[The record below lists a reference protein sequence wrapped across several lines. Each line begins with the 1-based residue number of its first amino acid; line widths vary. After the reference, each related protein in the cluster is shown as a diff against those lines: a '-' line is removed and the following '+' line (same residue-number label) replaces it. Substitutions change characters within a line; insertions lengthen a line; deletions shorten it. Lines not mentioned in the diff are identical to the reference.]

1 VIRRHL
7 RRVLFLLL
15 TVALGSVLPGW
26 AAPSGGTLRIGIDV
40 DAGTLDPRLAND
52 TTARRVIEQ
61 VYDGLIELDPQ
72 LRPQPALAESWTQAS
87 PTVWVFKLRKNVRF
101 HDGTPLTAADVVF
114 TYTTILDPALRAPLR
129 GLYTPISR
137 VEATDDETVRFTLT
151 APYAPLLK
159 YADMGI
165 VSKAAVDR
173 LGADY
178 ATHPLGTGPYKFV
191 SWQRNSRI
199 VLEANAEYWKG
210 SPHLSQVIFN
220 IIPDNT
226 TRAAAMESGDVDLI
240 HSPLSPQDV
249 ARLRSAPRVAVTE
262 MTGLGITYLNMNMA
276 DPVVRDVRIRRA
288 LASLIPQQTIVAVT
302 EMTGL
307 GITYLNMNMADPVVR
322 DVRIRRA
329 LASLIPQQT
338 IVRQIY
344 REMDRPATSVLL
356 PAWAGVFTNDIVQ
369 PGHDI
374 TRAKALLAEAGWTDT
389 NHDGVLDK
397 DGQPLSL
404 VIRTHS
410 EDPNRIQVVELLVS
424 ILRSSGI
431 DARAEITEFPALVQA
446 LLSGNYQVA
455 LLGWLGLVD
464 PDRGM
469 YNQFHSKGS
478 QNWEKY
484 NNPRVDALLDAGRQ
498 TSDPADRTRTY
509 RDVARIIASDLPY
522 YVLTYQG
529 YIVALNRR
537 VQGFVPIP
545 NGSFRGLWATSVP

>member
-72 LRPQPALAESWTQAS
+72 LRPQPALAESWTQTS

-159 YADMGI
+159 YADIGI
-165 VSKAAVDR
+165 VSKAAVER

-199 VLEANAEYWKG
+199 VLEANTEYWKG
-210 SPHLSQVIFN
+210 SPRLTQVIFN

-226 TRAAAMESGDVDLI
+226 TRAAALESGDVDLI

-288 LASLIPQQTIVAVT
+288 LASLIPQQTIV
-302 EMTGL
+302 
-307 GITYLNMNMADPVVR
+307 
-322 DVRIRRA
+322 
-329 LASLIPQQT
+329 
-338 IVRQIY
+338 RQIY

-356 PAWAGVFTNDIVQ
+356 PAWAGVFTNEIVQ

-410 EDPNRIQVVELLVS
+410 EDPNRVQVVELLVS

-484 NNPRVDALLDAGRQ
+484 NNPRVDALLDAGRR
-498 TSDPADRTRTY
+498 TSDPTDRTRTY

>member
-1 VIRRHL
+1 MIRRHL

-165 VSKAAVDR
+165 VSKAAVER

-226 TRAAAMESGDVDLI
+226 TRAAALESGDVDLI

-249 ARLRSAPRVAVTE
+249 ARLRSAPR
-262 MTGLGITYLNMNMA
+262 
-276 DPVVRDVRIRRA
+276 
-288 LASLIPQQTIVAVT
+288 VAVT

-356 PAWAGVFTNDIVQ
+356 PAWAGVFTNDIV
-369 PGHDI
+369 
-374 TRAKALLAEAGWTDT
+374 
-389 NHDGVLDK
+389 
-397 DGQPLSL
+397 
-404 VIRTHS
+404 
-410 EDPNRIQVVELLVS
+410 
-424 ILRSSGI
+424 
-431 DARAEITEFPALVQA
+431 
-446 LLSGNYQVA
+446 
-455 LLGWLGLVD
+455 
-464 PDRGM
+464 
-469 YNQFHSKGS
+469 
-478 QNWEKY
+478 
-484 NNPRVDALLDAGRQ
+484 
-498 TSDPADRTRTY
+498 
-509 RDVARIIASDLPY
+509 
-522 YVLTYQG
+522 
-529 YIVALNRR
+529 
-537 VQGFVPIP
+537 
-545 NGSFRGLWATSVP
+545 

>member
-1 VIRRHL
+1 V
-7 RRVLFLLL
+7 
-15 TVALGSVLPGW
+15 
-26 AAPSGGTLRIGIDV
+26 LRIGLDV

-61 VYDGLIELDPQ
+61 VFDGLVELDPQ
-72 LRPQPALAESWTQAS
+72 LRPRPALAESWTQVS

-114 TYTTILDPALRAPLR
+114 TYTTILDPSLRAPLR
-129 GLYTPISR
+129 GLYTPIAK
-137 VEATDDETVRFTLT
+137 VEAVDNEAVRFTLS

-165 VSKAAVDR
+165 VSRAAVER

-178 ATHPLGTGPYKFV
+178 ATRPVGTGPYRFA

-199 VLEANAEYWKG
+199 VLEANPGYWKG
-210 SPHLSQVIFN
+210 RPKLSQVIFN

-226 TRAAAMESGDVDLI
+226 TRAAALEAGDVDLI

-249 ARLRSAPRVAVTE
+249 ARLKTSPRVNVVE
-262 MTGLGITYLNMNMA
+262 MTGLGITYLNMNMN
-276 DPVVRDVRIRRA
+276 D
-288 LASLIPQQTIVAVT
+288 AV
-302 EMTGL
+302 M
-307 GITYLNMNMADPVVR
+307 R

-356 PAWAGVFTNDIVQ
+356 PAWSGIFTEEVTQ

-374 TRAKALLAEAGWTDT
+374 ARAKALLAEAGWADS
-389 NHDGVLDK
+389 NRDGVLEK
-397 DGQPLSL
+397 DGQKLSVVL
-404 VIRTHS
+404 RTHS
-410 EDPNRIQVVELLVS
+410 EDPNRVQVVELLVS
-424 ILRSSGI
+424 ILRSSGV

-484 NNPRVDALLDAGRQ
+484 NNPRVDALLDEGRQ
-498 TSDPADRTRTY
+498 KADPTERARIY
-509 RDVARIIASDLPY
+509 REVARIIATDLPY

-529 YIVALNRR
+529 YVVGSNRR

-545 NGSFRGLWATSVP
+545 SGSFRSLWATSVP

>member
-1 VIRRHL
+1 LVVA
-7 RRVLFLLL
+7 VL
-15 TVALGSVLPGW
+15 VPSVLAG
-26 AAPSGGTLRIGIDV
+26 AAPAGGVLRIGLDV

-61 VYDGLIELDPQ
+61 VFDGLIELDPQ
-72 LRPQPALAESWTQAS
+72 LRPQPALADSWTQVS
-87 PTVWVFKLRKNVRF
+87 PTVWQFRLRPNVRF
-101 HDGTPLTAADVVF
+101 HDGTPLTAGDVVF

-129 GLYTPISR
+129 GLYVPITK
-137 VEATDDETVRFTLT
+137 VEAVDDRTVRFTLS

-165 VSKAAVDR
+165 VPRAAVER
-173 LGADY
+173 AGAEF
-178 ATHPLGTGPYKFV
+178 AMKPVGTGPYRFV

-199 VLEANAEYWKG
+199 VLEANPDYWKG
-210 SPHLSQVIFN
+210 RPKLGQVIFN

-226 TRAAAMESGDVDLI
+226 TRAAALESGDVDLI

-249 ARLRSAPRVAVTE
+249 ARLKSSPRARVVE

-276 DPVVRDVRIRRA
+276 DPLIRDLRIRQA
-288 LASLIPQQTIVAVT
+288 IAHLIPQ
-302 EMTGL
+302 
-307 GITYLNMNMADPVVR
+307 R
-322 DVRIRRA
+322 
-329 LASLIPQQT
+329 T

-356 PAWAGVFTNDIVQ
+356 PAWSGIYTDEITQ

-374 TRAKALLAEAGWTDT
+374 ARAKALLAEAGWRDT
-389 NHDGVLDK
+389 NGDGVLDRG
-397 DGQPLSL
+397 GQRLAVTL
-404 VIRTHS
+404 RTHS
-410 EDPNRIQVVELLVS
+410 EDPNRIQIAELLIS

-431 DARAEITEFPALVQA
+431 DARVEITEFPGLVQA
-446 LLSGNYQVA
+446 LLSGHYQVV
-455 LLGWLGLVD
+455 LVGWLGLVD

-484 NNPRVDALLDAGRQ
+484 SNPRVDALLEEGRQ
-498 TSDPADRTRTY
+498 KADPNERARIY
-509 RDVARIIASDLPY
+509 REVARIIAADLPY

-529 YIVALNRR
+529 YVVGIGRR
-537 VQGFVPIP
+537 VEGFTPIP
-545 NGSFRGLWATSVP
+545 SGSFRSLWTTSVP

>member
-1 VIRRHL
+1 VIRLPLHRL
-7 RRVLFLLL
+7 LIVFLAF
-15 TVALGSVLPGW
+15 ALSAALPGW
-26 AAPSGGTLRIGIDV
+26 AAPAGGVLRIGIDV

-61 VYDGLIELDPQ
+61 VYDGLVELDPQ
-72 LRPQPALAESWTQAS
+72 LQPRPALAESWTQSA

-101 HDGTPLTAADVVF
+101 HDGSPLTAADVVF
-114 TYTTILDPALRAPLR
+114 TYTTLLDPTLRAPLR
-129 GLYTPISR
+129 GLYTPITK
-137 VEATDDETVRFTLT
+137 VEAVDDETVRFTLS

-165 VSKAAVDR
+165 VSKAAVER

-178 ATHPLGTGPYKFV
+178 ASRPVGTGPYKFT

-199 VLEANAEYWKG
+199 VLDANPSYWKG
-210 SPHLSQVIFN
+210 QPKLSQVVFN

-226 TRAAAMESGDVDLI
+226 TRAAALESGDVDLI

-249 ARLRSAPRVAVTE
+249 ARLKTVSRVSVSE
-262 MTGLGITYLNMNMA
+262 MTGLGITYLNMNM
-276 DPVVRDVRIRRA
+276 V
-288 LASLIPQQTIVAVT
+288 
-302 EMTGL
+302 
-307 GITYLNMNMADPVVR
+307 DPVVR

-356 PAWAGVFTNDIVQ
+356 PAWSGVFTDEIVQ

-374 TRAKALLAEAGWTDT
+374 TRAKALLAEAGWTDS
-389 NHDGVLDK
+389 NKDGVLDK
-397 DGQPLSL
+397 DGQRLSL

-410 EDPNRIQVVELLVS
+410 EDPNRIQIVELLIS

-431 DARAEITEFPALVQA
+431 DARAEITEFPALVGA
-446 LLSGNYQVA
+446 LISGNYQVV
-455 LLGWLGLVD
+455 LVGWLGLVD

-484 NNPRVDALLDAGRQ
+484 NNPRVDALLDEGRQ
-498 TSDPADRTRTY
+498 KSDPAERARIY
-509 RDVARIIASDLPY
+509 REVARIVATDLPY

-529 YIVALNRR
+529 YIVGVNRR

-545 NGSFRGLWATSVP
+545 NGSFRSLWTTSVP